1 MQNYEMLMSQHDDIT
16 YIFDRNMPNKHK
28 GLYIDNTV
36 YLNQNQSAPELF
48 STVAEEIGHH
58 LTSYGD
64 IIDQSVA
71 DSRRQEKKARYV
83 ASLMTVS
90 LEGLIDCSEN
100 GLVHD
105 YECAEFLEVTLE
117 SFKEAIELY
126 QEKLG
131 LKFIYNGY
139 HFSFETA
146 GSLNI
151 KKENY
156 LEEI

>member
-1 MQNYEMLMSQHDDIT
+1 MQNYERLMSQHEDIT
-16 YIFDRNMPNKHK
+16 YIFDKNMPSKHK
-28 GLYIDNTV
+28 GLYIDNTM
-36 YLNQNQSAPELF
+36 YLNKNQSAIELY

-64 IIDQSVA
+64 IIDQSIA
-71 DSRRQEKKARYV
+71 DSRRQEKKARYF

-90 LEGLIDCSEN
+90 LEGLIKCSEN
-100 GLVHD
+100 ELVYD
-105 YECAEFLEVTLE
+105 WECAEFLEVTIE
-117 SFKEAIELY
+117 SFNEAIELY
-126 QEKLG
+126 KEKLG
-131 LKFIYNGY
+131 LKFVYNNY
-139 HFSFETA
+139 RFSFETA

>member
-1 MQNYEMLMSQHDDIT
+1 MQNYETLMSQHDDIT

-36 YLNQNQSAPELF
+36 YINKNQSAPELF

-90 LEGLIDCSEN
+90 LEGLIECYKE
-100 GLVHD
+100 GLSLD
-105 YECAEFLEVTLE
+105 YECAEFLEVTID

-126 QEKLG
+126 QEKMG
-131 LKFIYNGY
+131 LTFVYNGY

>member
-1 MQNYEMLMSQHDDIT
+1 MQNFEMLMSQHDDIT

-36 YLNQNQSAPELF
+36 YLNQNQSAPELY

-64 IIDQSVA
+64 IIDQSVT

-90 LEGLIDCSEN
+90 LEGLIECSEN
-100 GLVHD
+100 GLKYD
-105 YECAEFLEVTLE
+105 WECAEYLEVTIVA
-117 SFKEAIELY
+117 FKEAIELY
-126 QEKLG
+126 QEKFG
-131 LKFIYNGY
+131 MTFNHEGY
-139 HFSFETA
+139 RFSFATA
-146 GSLNI
+146 GTLDIEKVN
-151 KKENY
+151 
-156 LEEI
+156 

>member
-1 MQNYEMLMSQHDDIT
+1 MQNYEKLMSQHDDIN
-16 YIFDRNMPNKHK
+16 YIFDNKMPNKHK

-36 YLNQNQSAPELF
+36 YLNQNQSAPELY

-58 LTSYGD
+58 LTSHGD

-83 ASLMTVS
+83 ASLMIVS
-90 LEGLIDCSEN
+90 LEGLISCYEE
-100 GLVHD
+100 GLVYD
-105 YECAEFLEVTLE
+105 YECADFLEVTLTA
-117 SFKEAIELY
+117 FKEAIELY
-126 QEKLG
+126 QEKMRLN
-131 LKFIYNGY
+131 FVYNGY
-139 HFSFETA
+139 HFSFEVT

>member
-1 MQNYEMLMSQHDDIT
+1 MQNYETLMSQHDDIT
-16 YIFDRNMPNKHK
+16 YIFDKNMPNKHK

-36 YLNQNQSAPELF
+36 YLNQNQTDVELY

-90 LEGLIDCSEN
+90 LEGLIECSKN
-100 GLVHD
+100 GLIYD
-105 YECAEFLEVTLE
+105 WECSEFLEVTLD

-126 QEKLG
+126 QEKFG
-131 LKFIYNGY
+131 LNFNYEGY
-139 HFSFETA
+139 AFSFATA
-146 GSLNI
+146 GTLDI
-151 KKENY
+151 KKE
-156 LEEI
+156 L